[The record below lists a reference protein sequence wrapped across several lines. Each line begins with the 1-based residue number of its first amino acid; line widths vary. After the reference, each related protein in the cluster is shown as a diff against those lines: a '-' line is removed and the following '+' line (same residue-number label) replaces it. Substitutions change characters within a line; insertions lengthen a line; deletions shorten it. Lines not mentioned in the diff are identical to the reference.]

1 MLELLAAAVLALAPA
16 EIVARLAA
24 PEADQGVA
32 VDAGAI
38 YAVDNAQIAKYDRK
52 TGAKL
57 AQFKGDPH
65 LYPHMNSC
73 AVIGR
78 ELVCGASNFPGVP
91 MDSRVEVFDPSTLKH
106 LRTIP
111 LGHQAGSLVW
121 VDRRGGS
128 WWAGFAN
135 YDGRGGEPGR
145 DHRATALVRF
155 DDKWK
160 PQQTWTFPD
169 AVLERLAPMSASG
182 GTLGADGRLYVTGH
196 DRPELYVLDIPKA
209 GGVLKLVATVEI
221 PVKGQ
226 AIAFDRGEPGVVF
239 GVNRATREV
248 LGFRLPRVVGPG
260 EGK

>member
-16 EIVARLAA
+16 QVVARLPA

-38 YAVDNAQIAKYDRK
+38 YAVDNAQIAKYDRR

-57 AQFKGDPH
+57 AHFKGDPH
-65 LYPHMNSC
+65 RYPHMNSC

-78 ELVCGASNFPGVP
+78 ELVCGASNFPATP
-91 MDSRVEVFDPSTLKH
+91 MDSRVEVFDPKTLTH

-111 LGHQAGSLVW
+111 LGHQPGSLVW
-121 VDRRGGS
+121 VDRRDGS

-145 DHRATALVRF
+145 DHRFTTLIRF
-155 DDKWK
+155 DDRWR
-160 PQQTWTFPD
+160 PHESWTFPD

-196 DRPELYVLDIPKA
+196 DRPELYVLDIPKG
-209 GGVLKLVATVEI
+209 GGVLTLAATIPI
-221 PVKGQ
+221 PVNGQ
-226 AIAFDRGEPGVVF
+226 AIAFDRGQPGVVF

-248 LGFRLPRVVGPG
+248 LGFRLPPL